1 MCGSVRKLGAVIV
14 LLILVSVIP
23 ASAMLNPS
31 AVYCTE
37 SGYAYETVIKSNGN
51 EYGVCRLPNGEYV
64 DSWEFLRGKVGQ
76 NFNYCIR
83 TGYTSKTS
91 RDPETCSAIRDTSC
105 TVCVLPDKREVEV
118 TTLMNLSFAETTCGD
133 GRCVITENFRNCP
146 ADCAQSGPDDYC
158 QGIFDFKCDPDCIGG
173 KGDYDCLYLSNP
185 LMVVLAVA
193 VIAGACLG
201 LWYLVRKRKADKK

>member
-1 MCGSVRKLGAVIV
+1 MCCSVRKLGAVIV

-23 ASAMLNPS
+23 ACAMLDPS

-51 EYGVCRLPNGEYV
+51 EYGVCRLPNGAYV
-64 DSWEFLRGKVGQ
+64 DSWEFLRGKTGQ

-83 TGYTSKTS
+83 MGYSSKTS
-91 RDPETCSAIRDTSC
+91 TDPKMCSAVKDNTC
-105 TVCVLPDKREVEV
+105 TVCVLPDKREIEV

-173 KGDYDCLYLSNP
+173 KGDYDCLYTGNP
-185 LMVVLAVA
+185 MLIVLAVV
-193 VIAGACLG
+193 VIAGAGLG
-201 LWYLVRKRKADKK
+201 IWYLVRKRKADKN